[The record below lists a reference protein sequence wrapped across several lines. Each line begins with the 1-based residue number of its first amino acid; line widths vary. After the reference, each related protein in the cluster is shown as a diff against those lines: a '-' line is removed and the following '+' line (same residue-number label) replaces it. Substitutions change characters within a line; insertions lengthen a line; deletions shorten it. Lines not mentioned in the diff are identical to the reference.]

1 MEQLE
6 KWLRLVLPHKMMLYV
21 ILRNCSFANE
31 LSFKK
36 GIALTVVAMFQKL
49 IYIICLPFHFS
60 EGNIKNG
67 RTGLK

>member
-6 KWLRLVLPHKMMLYV
+6 KWIRIVLPRKMILYI

-36 GIALTVVAMFQKL
+36 GIAQTVVVTDIRKL
-49 IYIICLPFHFS
+49 FV
-60 EGNIKNG
+60 
-67 RTGLK
+67 

>member
-6 KWLRLVLPHKMMLYV
+6 KLLRLVLPHKMVLYI

-36 GIALTVVAMFQKL
+36 GIAQTVVVTYQKV

-60 EGNIKNG
+60 EGNIKSG